1 MRKDEFAFNCSDIDE
16 IIVFRKDGKVVV
28 TKVDKKTFVG
38 KNIIHL
44 AVFKKK
50 DDRTTYNMIYT
61 NGVTKNSYMKRFN
74 ITSSTRDKEY
84 DLTKNGKGEVLYL
97 TSNPNGEAE
106 KVTVHL
112 RALQRLKKLKL
123 DVDFSELAIKGKLSM
138 GNLVCK
144 SPIKKIELKEAGV
157 STLSARKIW
166 FDEVINKLNTEE
178 RGKYLGEFEADDKIL
193 VVQKSGLLQLL
204 NFDLGRHFNDD
215 ILLIEKC
222 KPENPLTAIYFDA
235 SKECYYVKRF
245 IPVSSDKSTTIISES
260 KGSFLEIITSHPS
273 PELNVSFVKER
284 GKDRKEENFI
294 LNDFIAVKG
303 EKAQGNKLSPKKV
316 HKLNLIEKEIE
327 NVPEEKTDDVIENVV
342 RNDDSDESKTD
353 SESDTKIIIDED
365 STDNQFKL
373 EL

>member
-1 MRKDEFAFNCSDIDE
+1 
-16 IIVFRKDGKVVV
+16 V

-61 NGVTKNSYMKRFN
+61 NGVTKNSYMKRFH

-215 ILLIEKC
+215 ILLIEKW
-222 KPENPLTAIYFDA
+222 KPENPLTAVYFDA